1 MLDPSFQQSHGGPV
15 VLIFLIRSRWFRL
28 EPCLNTRFLRFFSD
42 SSEEPRKFFMSFISC
57 CVQCGVGTVW
67 WRSSWTC
74 TRVWPLVFL
83 GCQLPPCRQYQDSH
97 HSFMGPA

>member
-42 SSEEPRKFFMSFISC
+42 SSEEPRTFFMSFHLLLC
-57 CVQCGVGTVW
+57 PVW
-67 WRSSWTC
+67 R
-74 TRVWPLVFL
+74 R
-83 GCQLPPCRQYQDSH
+83 
-97 HSFMGPA
+97 HSVVAEFMDMHKSMAS